1 MFKDREN
8 PNGNSFTYTNVKNKF
23 KSKENPTNSKDSR
36 YFDAFIQ
43 PIEELK
49 LYSDLGGEV
58 AIDYN
63 SIVYKAYTGINE
75 ETGDIDYV
83 EYDSLA
89 KYIETFIE
97 NL

>member
-8 PNGNSFTYTNVKNKF
+8 PNGNSFTYTNVENKF
-23 KSKENPTNSKDSR
+23 KSIENPKNSKDSR

-43 PIEELK
+43 PYEELK

-63 SIVYKAYTGINE
+63 STVIKNILG
-75 ETGDIDYV
+75 
-83 EYDSLA
+83 
-89 KYIETFIE
+89 
-97 NL
+97 